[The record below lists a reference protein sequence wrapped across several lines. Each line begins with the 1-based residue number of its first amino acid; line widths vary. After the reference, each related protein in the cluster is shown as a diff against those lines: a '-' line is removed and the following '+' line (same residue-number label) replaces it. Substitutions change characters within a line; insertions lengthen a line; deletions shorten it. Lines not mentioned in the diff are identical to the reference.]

1 MNRSK
6 WHAPARL
13 AAVLALSVAGLG
25 AGCGLSDDAGESK
38 EASADVVDQTTVP
51 ADDGSGGSVTTG
63 TTPEDEASGAID
75 VSGVELPRTVTYAGF
90 EFTLDAVEPYTDD
103 FEGPGVTLS
112 LTVKNLINEIGELA
126 PETIGIK
133 DADGV
138 RVQAVAFDDP
148 DDASAGYAMTQP
160 VEVAPNGKAKRTAFV
175 PVEGELKLADAT
187 LLIAEDKKLPAEVP
201 LSGEVPESA
210 FPLPVT
216 VPTGTVQ
223 LDGVFTYNLTLKSA
237 ELIEEYGRVR
247 ASEGTHLVA
256 VQMRIEPL
264 GPNAYFDDNTVR
276 LVVDGTPYG
285 AVHQDPSSLN
295 IITGG
300 ADDLV
305 EVYELPDDY
314 EEVSM
319 LGTSDNS
326 GGEHP
331 DQPFAITVPPLPG
344 S

>member
-6 WHAPARL
+6 WHARAAL
-13 AAVLALSVAGLG
+13 VAVLALSVTGLG
-25 AGCGLSDDAGESK
+25 AGCGLSDDAGETK
-38 EASADVVDQTTVP
+38 EASADVVGEGTTVP
-51 ADDGSGGSVTTG
+51 ADGGGGAVTTASS
-63 TTPEDEASGAID
+63 TPDDEASGSID
-75 VSGVELPRTVTYAGF
+75 VSGVEVPRTVGYGGF
-90 EFTLDAVEPYTDD
+90 EFTLDAVEPSTD
-103 FEGPGVTLS
+103 ELQGPGVALT
-112 LTVKNLINEIGELA
+112 LTVRNLINEIGELS

-133 DADGV
+133 DADGA
-138 RVQAVAFDDP
+138 RLQAVAFDEPNNP
-148 DDASAGYAMTQP
+148 DLGYSMTMP
-160 VEVAPNGKAKRTAFV
+160 VEVAPNGKATRTAFV

-187 LLIAEDKKLPAEVP
+187 LLIAEDQKLPAELP

-216 VPTGTVQ
+216 VPTDTVT
-223 LDGVFTYNLTLKSA
+223 LEGNYEFSLTLKSA
-237 ELIEEYGRVR
+237 ELTEEDQRVR
-247 ASEGTHLVA
+247 ASEGTHLVV
-256 VQMRIEPL
+256 VQMRIEPK

-314 EEVSM
+314 KEVSM
-319 LGTSDNS
+319 LGTSDNIF
-326 GGEHP
+326 GTVP
-331 DQPFAITVPPLPG
+331 DQPFAITVPPLP

>member
-1 MNRSK
+1 VR
-6 WHAPARL
+6 
-13 AAVLALSVAGLG
+13 
-25 AGCGLSDDAGESK
+25 
-38 EASADVVDQTTVP
+38 
-51 ADDGSGGSVTTG
+51 
-63 TTPEDEASGAID
+63 
-75 VSGVELPRTVTYAGF
+75 
-90 EFTLDAVEPYTDD
+90 
-103 FEGPGVTLS
+103 
-112 LTVKNLINEIGELA
+112 NLINEIGELS
-126 PETIGIK
+126 PQTIGIK
-133 DADGV
+133 DADGA
-138 RVQAVAFDDP
+138 RLQAMAFDDP
-148 DDASAGYAMTQP
+148 DDESSGYAMTEP

-187 LLIAEDKKLPAEVP
+187 LLIAEDKKLPAELP
-201 LSGEVPESA
+201 LSGDVPESA

-237 ELIEEYGRVR
+237 ELTEEYNRVR
-247 ASEGTHLVA
+247 ASEGTHLVV

-285 AVHQDPSSLN
+285 AVHQDPTSLN
-295 IITGG
+295 IISGG

-314 EEVSM
+314 TEVSM

-326 GGEHP
+326 GGDHP
-331 DQPFAITVPPLPG
+331 DQPFAITVPPLP